1 MALKVTALTSK
12 DFELLEAVG
21 PKSLPDRPTAQGKSA
36 AEIKLALEKP
46 YRFIF
51 NWTQRLANETNEQFS
66 SIEATQKTLA
76 DTFSNYVLVTTYSE
90 SLKRI
95 SDLENKYVTDVTRWA
110 AFDGM
115 GNSIIETYA
124 TKSEL
129 ETESTRASNAEKANS
144 DAISSAILT
153 ASSDA
158 TSKSNDSLAK
168 AKAYADG
175 KISSLVNGA
184 DSAYDTLKEIENSLK
199 SGSDVATS
207 LANSIATETSDRKKD
222 DESINNKIDGNP
234 HLFFDTDGYICI
246 NYGTNK
252 DITID

>member
-1 MALKVTALTSK
+1 MTLEVTALTNADLEK
-12 DFELLEAVG
+12 LEAVG

-51 NWTQRLANETNEQFS
+51 NWTQRLANEINEQFS

-76 DTFSNYVLVTTYSE
+76 DTFADYVLKTTYQSALDRITALE
-90 SLKRI
+90 S
-95 SDLENKYVTDVTRWA
+95 DENRWA
-110 AFDGM
+110 IFDSL
-115 GNSIIETYA
+115 GNQIDLTYA